1 MPKRSSWAR
10 HCLFLHFHH
19 VFVDFHWYLWGQQ
32 QNTQK
37 NMKLQCR
44 ALIGCRNQVPEDL
57 LSTTGLEIN
66 CSNMKR
72 ISFNSA
78 FTQTMEVGVGLSWWD
93 AVKKMKRDD
102 VHTVR
107 ICPNIYCLAS
117 KGLLRL
123 LTHPISIC
131 IQRAKVDLLSHKI
144 KWNLVKDNFK
154 TFFFP
159 LNFLSRFYQL
169 PASQLVQVWSNYNS

>member
-10 HCLFLHFHH
+10 HCLFLHLHH

-37 NMKLQCR
+37 NLKLQWR
-44 ALIGCRNQVPEDL
+44 VLIGCRNQVPVDF
-57 LSTTGLEIN
+57 STTGLDIN

-93 AVKKMKRDD
+93 AVKEWREMTYIRILCISVQTFTAWRLKAFCTCSPTQYLHVFKELKLICFHKNKMK
-102 VHTVR
+102 
-107 ICPNIYCLAS
+107 PG
-117 KGLLRL
+117 KG
-123 LTHPISIC
+123 
-131 IQRAKVDLLSHKI
+131 Q
-144 KWNLVKDNFK
+144 F
-154 TFFFP
+154 
-159 LNFLSRFYQL
+159 
-169 PASQLVQVWSNYNS
+169 